1 MNKDEK
7 IKILRDLIKINSVN
21 GNEAKVTDYLVSV
34 LKEKKIKVQADYFD
48 EDSANLVAEIGA
60 GNGPVLCFE
69 GHQDTV
75 AIGDA
80 KQWKYNPFGAEV
92 IGDNL
97 YGRGA
102 ADMKSGLAAAVIAMI
117 ELNEERGKISGK
129 IKFVATAGEEFGAKG
144 AYRLV
149 ESDVLDDV
157 SAMVVGE
164 PTAGEIIHAHSG
176 SLNYRI
182 KSFGK
187 SVHSSTPERGINA
200 IIGLNYFINA
210 EQKIFENSPV
220 DPILG
225 EFKHSITTINGG
237 SQVNIIPD
245 YAELYGNIRPTMTLS
260 NQKVKEMLAKT
271 IKELN
276 TERKLKLELEIV
288 HDFFPM
294 STPVES
300 GFVSQVAR
308 AAREHFGPKA
318 QLGIINGATDASV
331 YVQKYP
337 TLPVVVLGPDTWE
350 VAHQTDEATSITSYM
365 NTIATY
371 KKIAK
376 LFFE

>member
-21 GNEAKVTDYLVSV
+21 GNEAKVTKYLVKI
-34 LKEKKIKVQADYFD
+34 LKDKNIKAHADYFD
-48 EDSANLVAEIGA
+48 EDSANLIADIGV

-75 AIGDA
+75 AIGDER
-80 KQWKYNPFGAEV
+80 KWKHNPFEAEV
-92 IGDNL
+92 VGDNI

-117 ELNEERGKISGK
+117 ELNEDLEKIPGR
-129 IKFVATAGEEFGAKG
+129 IRLVATSGEEFGAKG
-144 AYRLV
+144 AYRLTD
-149 ESDVLDDV
+149 SDVLDDV

-164 PTAGEIIHAHSG
+164 PTGGKIIHAHSG

-187 SVHSSTPERGINA
+187 SVHSSIPERGTNA

-210 EQKIFENSPV
+210 ERKIFENSPV
-220 DPILG
+220 DSILG
-225 EFKHSITTINGG
+225 EFKHSITTIKGG
-237 SQVNIIPD
+237 SQVNIIPE
-245 YAELYGNIRPTMTLS
+245 YAELYGNIRPTMALS
-260 NQKVKEMLAKT
+260 NQKVKDMLAKA
-271 IKELN
+271 ILDLN
-276 TERKLKLELEIV
+276 EEHKLKLELEIV

-294 STPVES
+294 STPSES
-300 GFVSQVAR
+300 IFVKQVLK
-308 AAREHFGPKA
+308 AARENFGSKS

-350 VAHQTDEATSITSYM
+350 IAHQANEMTSIKSYM
-365 NTIATY
+365 NTIETY
-371 KKIAK
+371 KEIARS
-376 LFFE
+376 FF

>member
-21 GNEAKVTDYLVSV
+21 GNEAKVTKYLVKI
-34 LKEKKIKVQADYFD
+34 LKDKNIKAHADYFD
-48 EDSANLVAEIGA
+48 EDSANLIADIGV

-75 AIGDA
+75 AIGDER
-80 KQWKYNPFGAEV
+80 KWKHNPFEAEV
-92 IGDNL
+92 VGDNI

-117 ELNEERGKISGK
+117 ELNEDLEKIPGR
-129 IKFVATAGEEFGAKG
+129 IRLVATSGEEFGAKG
-144 AYRLV
+144 AYRLTD
-149 ESDVLDDV
+149 SDVLDDV

-164 PTAGEIIHAHSG
+164 PTGGKLIHAHSG

-187 SVHSSTPERGINA
+187 SVHSSIPERGTNA

-210 EQKIFENSPV
+210 ERKIFENSPV
-220 DPILG
+220 DSILG
-225 EFKHSITTINGG
+225 EFKHSITTIKGG

-245 YAELYGNIRPTMTLS
+245 YAELYGNIRPTMALS
-260 NQKVKEMLAKT
+260 NQKVKDMLAKA
-271 IKELN
+271 ILDLN
-276 TERKLKLELEIV
+276 EEHKLKLELEIV

-294 STPVES
+294 STPSES
-300 GFVSQVAR
+300 IFVKQVLK
-308 AAREHFGPKA
+308 AARENFGSKS

-350 VAHQTDEATSITSYM
+350 IAHQANEMTSIKSYM
-365 NTIATY
+365 NTIETY
-371 KKIAK
+371 KEIARS
-376 LFFE
+376 FF